1 MKNNGIIPAKTSCHT
16 IEDHWKKE
24 RIIKIQNDVSCLNYI
39 THYVNI
45 YIMIVIPDF
54 QSKYY
59 PLRHFI

>member
-1 MKNNGIIPAKTSCHT
+1 MKNNGIIHAKTSCHA
-16 IEDHWKKE
+16 IEDHWEKE

-39 THYVNI
+39 IHMPT
-45 YIMIVIPDF
+45 YIMIVIPDS